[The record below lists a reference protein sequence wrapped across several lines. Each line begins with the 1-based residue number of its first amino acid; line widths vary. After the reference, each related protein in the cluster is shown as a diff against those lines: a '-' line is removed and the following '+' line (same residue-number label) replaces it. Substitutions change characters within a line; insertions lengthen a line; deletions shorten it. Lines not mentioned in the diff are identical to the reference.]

1 MSGDL
6 GVTSLDQ
13 IDEFQS
19 MRQVGVFSSLV
30 QEVLGDLLMRFKE
43 VLVESSVSS
52 FLEVLVL
59 DVLQLA
65 SLLGGLGL
73 GGFSLGLDGFSDVLG
88 SFSNLG
94 SSDSLSGDLVFRAGF
109 KSLTTESSV
118 VYKDGFKVL
127 EGILAGASEDS
138 EAEGGVVEGREG
150 ESAFRARYVVSSH
163 KRISPVVK
171 LEDKSVVILEV
182 KDAEGSHSSKD
193 GGGTSEFLD
202 FGFFEEED
210 FNTLSFTR
218 FEIEG
223 FHCEFLKSESFF

>member
-13 IDEFQS
+13 INEFQS
-19 MRQVGVFSSLV
+19 LRQVGVFSSLV

-43 VLVESSVSS
+43 VLVESSMSS
-52 FLEVLVL
+52 FLEVLIL
-59 DVLQLA
+59 DILQLA

-73 GGFSLGLDGFSDVLG
+73 GGFSLGLDSFSDILG

-94 SSDSLSGDLVFRAGF
+94 SQGLSGELVFRAGF

-118 VYKDGFKVL
+118 VHKDGFKVL
-127 EGILAGASEDS
+127 EGILVGASEDS
-138 EAEGGVVEGREG
+138 EGEGGVVKSREG
-150 ESAFRARYVVSSH
+150 EGAFRARDVMSSH
-163 KRISPVVK
+163 KGISPVVK

-182 KDAEGSHSSKD
+182 EDAEGSHSSKD

-202 FGFFEEED
+202 FSFFEEED
-210 FNTLSFTR
+210 FDTLSFTR

-223 FHCEFLKSESFF
+223 FHC